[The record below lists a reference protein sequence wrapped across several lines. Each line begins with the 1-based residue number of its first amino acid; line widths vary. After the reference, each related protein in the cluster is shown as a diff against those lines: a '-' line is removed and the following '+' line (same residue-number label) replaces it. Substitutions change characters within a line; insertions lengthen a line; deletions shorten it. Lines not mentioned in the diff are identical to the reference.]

1 MDPEQEFTYTMNCGG
16 GSESS
21 SSDSAV
27 ADADIDRADERQDYS
42 EAEANAAGVDT
53 SQDTSFDDASEK
65 EIDAPD
71 EIQDYTVSNTVSSGG
86 GFDYEGEAYG
96 TTPSSSYVD
105 PAMQYAS
112 GVDDP
117 SLDENMGMGGT
128 VNDPSAMG
136 YGTGTDDP
144 SLYLDDVENRG
155 PLSFLEAVKEGVAMQ
170 PKLAYLSP
178 TALGFRSLYAAGNI
192 MANDPRNNFG
202 GSFSDNESETG
213 GGSEPDNNAIIR
225 QQMNQGIIPESSAAR
240 FYSQF
245 TPGSTQGLLDS
256 PITQDYAKVKSFIST
271 TANTATPIGQ
281 LAVNESPFYDFLK
294 TYNLDR
300 GIL

>member
-21 SSDSAV
+21 SSESAV

-53 SQDTSFDDASEK
+53 SQDTSYDSEA
-65 EIDAPD
+65 E
-71 EIQDYTVSNTVSSGG
+71 SNWRDNVQIPGATM
-86 GFDYEGEAYG
+86 D
-96 TTPSSSYVD
+96 YVD

-128 VNDPSAMG
+128 INDPSAMG

-155 PLSFLEAVKEGVAMQ
+155 PLSFTEAVKEGVAMQ

-178 TALGFRSLYAAGNI
+178 TALGFRSLLAAGNI

-202 GSFSDNESETG
+202 GSFSDNESESG
-213 GGSEPDNNAIIR
+213 GGSEPDNNAIIQ
-225 QQMNQGIIPESSAAR
+225 QQMNQGIIPESAAAR

-294 TYNLDR
+294 TYNLDK

>member
-27 ADADIDRADERQDYS
+27 ADADIDRADEQQGYS
-42 EAEANAAGVDT
+42 QAEAEAAGVDT
-53 SQDTSFDDASEK
+53 SQDTSFDSEP
-65 EIDAPD
+65 E
-71 EIQDYTVSNTVSSGG
+71 SNWRDNVQIPGATMN
-86 GFDYEGEAYG
+86 
-96 TTPSSSYVD
+96 YVD

-117 SLDENMGMGGT
+117 SLDVNMGMGGT
-128 VNDPSAMG
+128 VNDPSSMG
-136 YGTGTDDP
+136 YGSGTDDP
-144 SLYLDDVENRG
+144 TLYLDDVENRG
-155 PLSFLEAVKEGVAMQ
+155 PLSFAEAVKEGVAMQ
-170 PKLAYLSP
+170 PKVAYLSP

-294 TYNLDR
+294 TYNLDK

>member
-27 ADADIDRADERQDYS
+27 ADADIDRADEQQGYS
-42 EAEANAAGVDT
+42 EAEANAANVDT

-71 EIQDYTVSNTVSSGG
+71 EIQDYTVPESWRDNVQIPGATM
-86 GFDYEGEAYG
+86 D
-96 TTPSSSYVD
+96 YVD

-117 SLDENMGMGGT
+117 SLDVNMGMGGT

-136 YGTGTDDP
+136 YGTKTDDP
-144 SLYLDDVENRG
+144 TLYLDDVENRG
-155 PLSFLEAVKEGVAMQ
+155 PLSFAEAVKEGVAMQ

-202 GSFSDNESETG
+202 GSISNNNFNND
-213 GGSEPDNNAIIR
+213 GGSETDNNAIIQ
-225 QQMNQGIIPESSAAR
+225 QQMNQGIIPESAAAR

-245 TPGSTQGLLDS
+245 TPNSTQGLLDS

-294 TYNLDR
+294 TYNLNK

>member
-16 GSESS
+16 GSEGESS
-21 SSDSAV
+21 GETSSQ
-27 ADADIDRADERQDYS
+27 DIDRADEQQGYT

-53 SQDTSFDDASEK
+53 SQDTSYDSEP
-65 EIDAPD
+65 ESNWRDNVQIPGATID
-71 EIQDYTVSNTVSSGG
+71 
-86 GFDYEGEAYG
+86 
-96 TTPSSSYVD
+96 YVD
-105 PAMQYAS
+105 SAMQYAS

-128 VNDPSAMG
+128 INDPSAMG
-136 YGTGTDDP
+136 YGTKTDDP
-144 SLYLDDVENRG
+144 TLYLDDVENRG
-155 PLSFLEAVKEGVAMQ
+155 PLSFAEAVKEGVAMQ

-178 TALGFRSLYAAGNI
+178 TALGFRSLLAAGNI

-202 GSFSDNESETG
+202 GSFSDNESKSG
-213 GGSEPDNNAIIR
+213 GGSEPDNNAIIQ
-225 QQMNQGIIPESSAAR
+225 QQMNQGIIPESAAAR

>member
-16 GSESS
+16 GSEGESS
-21 SSDSAV
+21 GETSSQ
-27 ADADIDRADERQDYS
+27 DIDRADEQQGYT

-53 SQDTSFDDASEK
+53 SQDTSYDSEP
-65 EIDAPD
+65 ESNWRDNVQIPGATID
-71 EIQDYTVSNTVSSGG
+71 
-86 GFDYEGEAYG
+86 
-96 TTPSSSYVD
+96 YVD

-128 VNDPSAMG
+128 INDPSAMG
-136 YGTGTDDP
+136 YGTKTDDP
-144 SLYLDDVENRG
+144 TLYLDDVENRG
-155 PLSFLEAVKEGVAMQ
+155 PLSFAEAVKEGVAMQ

-178 TALGFRSLYAAGNI
+178 TALGFRSLLAAGNI

-202 GSFSDNESETG
+202 GSFSDNESKSG
-213 GGSEPDNNAIIR
+213 GGSEPDNNAIIQ
-225 QQMNQGIIPESSAAR
+225 QQMNQGIIPESAAAR

>member
-27 ADADIDRADERQDYS
+27 ADADIDRADEQQGYS
-42 EAEANAAGVDT
+42 QAEAEAAGVDT
-53 SQDTSFDDASEK
+53 SQDTSFDSEP
-65 EIDAPD
+65 E
-71 EIQDYTVSNTVSSGG
+71 SNWRDNVQIPGATMN
-86 GFDYEGEAYG
+86 
-96 TTPSSSYVD
+96 YVD

-117 SLDENMGMGGT
+117 SLDVNMGMGGT
-128 VNDPSAMG
+128 VNDPSSMG
-136 YGTGTDDP
+136 YGSGTDDP
-144 SLYLDDVENRG
+144 TLYLDDVENRG
-155 PLSFLEAVKEGVAMQ
+155 PLSFAEAVKEGVAMQ
-170 PKLAYLSP
+170 PKVAYLSP

-192 MANDPRNNFG
+192 MANDTRNNFG

-294 TYNLDR
+294 TYNLDK

>member
-21 SSDSAV
+21 SSESAV

-53 SQDTSFDDASEK
+53 SQDTSYDSEP
-65 EIDAPD
+65 E
-71 EIQDYTVSNTVSSGG
+71 SNWRDNVQIPGATM
-86 GFDYEGEAYG
+86 D
-96 TTPSSSYVD
+96 YVD

-128 VNDPSAMG
+128 INDPSAMG

-155 PLSFLEAVKEGVAMQ
+155 PLSFTEAVKEGVAMQ

-178 TALGFRSLYAAGNI
+178 TALGFRSLLAAGNI

-202 GSFSDNESETG
+202 GSFSDNESESG
-213 GGSEPDNNAIIR
+213 GGSEPDNNAIIQ
-225 QQMNQGIIPESSAAR
+225 QQMNQGIIPESAAAR

-256 PITQDYAKVKSFIST
+256 PITQDYAKVKSFINT

-294 TYNLDR
+294 TYNLDK

>member
-1 MDPEQEFTYTMNCGG
+1 MSSGPDSS
-16 GSESS
+16 SESS
-21 SSDSAV
+21 QSQAPDSVQGSGSNVGTSTASGPSTETSSDS
-27 ADADIDRADERQDYS
+27 
-42 EAEANAAGVDT
+42 
-53 SQDTSFDDASEK
+53 
-65 EIDAPD
+65 
-71 EIQDYTVSNTVSSGG
+71 VSWRDNVQIPGATM
-86 GFDYEGEAYG
+86 D
-96 TTPSSSYVD
+96 YVD

-136 YGTGTDDP
+136 YGTKTDDP
-144 SLYLDDVENRG
+144 TLYLDDVENRG
-155 PLSFLEAVKEGVAMQ
+155 PLSFAEAVKEGVAMQ

-202 GSFSDNESETG
+202 GSFSNNESETG
-213 GGSEPDNNAIIR
+213 GGSEPDNNAIIQ
-225 QQMNQGIIPESSAAR
+225 QQMNQGIIPESAAAR

-245 TPGSTQGLLDS
+245 TPNSTQGLLDS

-294 TYNLDR
+294 KYNLDK

>member
-27 ADADIDRADERQDYS
+27 ADADIDRADEQQGYS
-42 EAEANAAGVDT
+42 QAEAEAAGVDT
-53 SQDTSFDDASEK
+53 SQDTSFDSEP
-65 EIDAPD
+65 E
-71 EIQDYTVSNTVSSGG
+71 SNWRDNVQIPGATMN
-86 GFDYEGEAYG
+86 
-96 TTPSSSYVD
+96 YVD

-117 SLDENMGMGGT
+117 SLDVNMGMGGT
-128 VNDPSAMG
+128 VNDPSSMG
-136 YGTGTDDP
+136 YGSGTDDP
-144 SLYLDDVENRG
+144 TLYLDDVENRG
-155 PLSFLEAVKEGVAMQ
+155 PLSFAEAVKEGVAMQ
-170 PKLAYLSP
+170 PKVAYLSP

-271 TANTATPIGQ
+271 TAYTATPIGQ

-294 TYNLDR
+294 TYNLDK
-300 GIL
+300 GII

>member
-1 MDPEQEFTYTMNCGG
+1 MDPEQEFTYSYQCGG
-16 GSESS
+16 ADNSGADGESEATDVSS
-21 SSDSAV
+21 QAPDSV
-27 ADADIDRADERQDYS
+27 DEDTYGGGYS

-53 SQDTSFDDASEK
+53 SQDTSYDSEP
-65 EIDAPD
+65 ESNWRDNVQIPGATID
-71 EIQDYTVSNTVSSGG
+71 
-86 GFDYEGEAYG
+86 
-96 TTPSSSYVD
+96 YVD

-112 GVDDP
+112 GKDDP

-136 YGTGTDDP
+136 YGTKTDDP
-144 SLYLDDVENRG
+144 TLYLDDVENRG
-155 PLSFLEAVKEGVAMQ
+155 PLSFAEAVKEGVAMQ

-178 TALGFRSLYAAGNI
+178 TALGFRSLYSAGNI

-202 GSFSDNESETG
+202 GSISNNDNDSGSET
-213 GGSEPDNNAIIR
+213 DNNAIIQ
-225 QQMNQGIIPESSAAR
+225 QQMNQGIIPESAAAR

-281 LAVNESPFYDFLK
+281 LAINESPFYDFLK
-294 TYNLDR
+294 TYNLDK